1 MEHIGLQVNRLI
13 RVSFGP
19 FILGS
24 MKSGEIVEVSKKAL
38 KASVPEIV

>member
-19 FILGS
+19 FVLGN
-24 MKSGEIVEVSKKAL
+24 MKVGEVVEVSKKAL
-38 KASVPEIV
+38 KASVPDIV